1 MPGGVKSVKV
11 DLYKEVIKSVL
22 QDDVGREVTRVTIKV
37 LNRARVLT
45 PVDTGNLRASHQ
57 FKIKSTANKI
67 TGEVFT
73 KVKYALP
80 VHEGRRAIVIRPKE
94 KQALAFVWHGRP
106 MVRKWVHQPARHGRP
121 WLRDALR
128 EVATNEG
135 WKMQSAAAADAS
147 GGGDT

>member
-1 MPGGVKSVKV
+1 MPVKSVRV
-11 DLYKEVIKSVL
+11 DLFNDVIKGVLHDLAGKEVTKTTL
-22 QDDVGREVTRVTIKV
+22 KV

-57 FKIKSTANKI
+57 FKIKQSSNRV

-80 VHEGRRAIVIRPKE
+80 VHEGRRAIVIRPKD
-94 KQALAFVWHGRP
+94 KQALSFYWHGEQ
-106 MVRKWVHQPARHGRP
+106 MVRKWVAQPARHGRP

-128 EVATNEG
+128 DVATSEG
-135 WKMQSAAAADAS
+135 YKMQSTAAADAG

>member
-1 MPGGVKSVKV
+1 MSGVKSVRV
-11 DLYKEVIKSVL
+11 DLYQSVIKAIL
-22 QDDVGREVTRVTIKV
+22 QDDVGKSVLRTTLKV
-37 LNRARVLT
+37 FNRARVMT

-57 FKIKSTANKI
+57 FKIKNAANSI

-80 VHEGRRAIVIRPKE
+80 VHEGRRAIIIRPKT
-94 KQALAFVWHGRP
+94 KQALAFHWHGQP
-106 MVRKWVHQPARHGRP
+106 MVRKWVSQPARRGRP

-128 EVATNEG
+128 EVAISEG
-135 WKMQSAAAADAS
+135 YKMQDTTAADAS